1 MEMDTKAVVA
11 WYRQAKPD
19 RRKAMI
25 DQIAKANEVPAAE
38 IVKILQEAGEIG
50 KPGSKKKVETPED
63 NMMKPET
70 PEDAVKEAGQPVRA
84 AEQPVRAE
92 DIVKAAAKEI
102 SALEDTLALVFG
114 AVADYLEAPAEHEV
128 RSEGALIG
136 YLSAVRDTYEALR
149 GPIVR

>member
-50 KPGSKKKVETPED
+50 KPGRKKKAETPED
-63 NMMKPET
+63 NMMRPET
-70 PEDAVKEAGQPVRA
+70 PEAAVKE

-92 DIVKAAAKEI
+92 DIAKAAAKEI
-102 SALEDTLALVFG
+102 AALEDTLALVFG